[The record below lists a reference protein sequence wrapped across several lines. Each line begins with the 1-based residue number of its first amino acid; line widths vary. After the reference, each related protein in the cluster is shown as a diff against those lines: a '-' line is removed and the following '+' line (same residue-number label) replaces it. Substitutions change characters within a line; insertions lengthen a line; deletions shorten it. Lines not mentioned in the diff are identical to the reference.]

1 MYSYTEFR
9 YTYLVS
15 FSDKANSLRQSSSI
29 TAYIHNFY
37 DSMFGSTS
45 ISGISLDAAGL
56 VALADLN
63 TIAQRTAIVGSASLL
78 DCLVLAPGIHRTT
91 SGGIRNQPR

>member
-1 MYSYTEFR
+1 
-9 YTYLVS
+9 
-15 FSDKANSLRQSSSI
+15 
-29 TAYIHNFY
+29 
-37 DSMFGSTS
+37 MFGSTS

-78 DCLVLAPGIHRTT
+78 DCLVLAPGIYRTT